1 MGENNILTAFKK
13 YGAVVLA
20 ISILVLLTGCGD
32 FSPVDESSTGLFT
45 EYIVYPFSLLIKAIA
60 RVFNG
65 SYGLSII
72 LITIGIRL
80 IILPFMV
87 KQQKQSKLSQEKMKV
102 IKPEM
107 DEIQKKYQDKRDMD
121 DQLAMQRELN
131 ELYQKHNFNPVK
143 MMSGCLPMI
152 IQMPFLIGFY
162 YAIRRTSEI
171 GEQPFLWFNL
181 GETDLILVGLAV
193 AVYFLQALV
202 SLVGLEQKQQG
213 AMGMMVYIS
222 PIMIGII
229 SLSMPAALPLYWTI
243 GGLFMVIQTLI
254 SELPTTYHP
263 CESLEV
269 GASRLIVTFTS

>member
-1 MGENNILTAFKK
+1 MI
-13 YGAVVLA
+13 
-20 ISILVLLTGCGD
+20 
-32 FSPVDESSTGLFT
+32 
-45 EYIVYPFSLLIKAIA
+45 
-60 RVFNG
+60 
-65 SYGLSII
+65 
-72 LITIGIRL
+72 
-80 IILPFMV
+80 

-107 DEIQKKYQDKRDMD
+107 DEIQKKYKDKRDMD